1 MVAANGHVI
10 NGELQMPQCIRCGY
24 SLVRLPNHQCPEC
37 GRPFDPTNPTT
48 FQSIA
53 RRRIQKQKRLVQ
65 RAVIA
70 IPLVAGG
77 ILLAIEPQLICCEV
91 FLLLPYVLGLSIGSV
106 VSRPFFRFCRTAA
119 VVLLV
124 PLPFFMSITG
134 GIDISR
140 GYPHEPYKTLEFVT
154 VLALPLGILAL
165 GVSLGYLA
173 RSLKEQELLAEW
185 ASTNSFLKNTN

>member
-1 MVAANGHVI
+1 MDEVGNEHD
-10 NGELQMPQCIRCGY
+10 LHSPRCIQCGY
-24 SLVRLPNHQCPEC
+24 SLVQLPNHQCPEC

-53 RRRIQKQKRLVQ
+53 RRKIQNQKRLVQ

-77 ILLAIEPQLICCEV
+77 ILLAIERHLICCEV

-119 VVLLV
+119 VVLLL
-124 PLPFFMSITG
+124 PIPFFISFTG
-134 GIDISR
+134 GIMDIDR
-140 GYPHEPYKTLEFVT
+140 AYPHEPYKTLEFAT
-154 VLALPLGILAL
+154 ILALPLGILAV
-165 GVSLGYLA
+165 GISLGYLA
-173 RSLKEQELLAEW
+173 RSLEEQESVAEW